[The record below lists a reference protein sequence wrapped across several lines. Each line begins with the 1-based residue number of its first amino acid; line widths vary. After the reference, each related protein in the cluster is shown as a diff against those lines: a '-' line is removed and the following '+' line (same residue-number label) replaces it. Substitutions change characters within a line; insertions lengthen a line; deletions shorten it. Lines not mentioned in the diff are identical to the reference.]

1 MKKQLEGQLKKNANI
16 TVVNSSADIQL
27 DTNMMTGQT
36 APVIAI
42 LANDNDDAGSD
53 FSKNH

>member
-1 MKKQLEGQLKKNANI
+1 LKNANI

-36 APVIAI
+36 APMIAI

-53 FSKNH
+53 FQKESLIWLKKPAE